1 MITSTHN
8 RMIFKVFLMVFVLF
22 IFRVN
27 TFPLMCGNDSD
38 IIFAGDS
45 FRSDGKSDSSLRQ
58 YVIMGAGYFLESYSD
73 ALLFL
78 NKIEMAELTGMDYS
92 ELRMMINNAV
102 VNMKNAR
109 SAYLSLKQLADNTPY
124 NQIVIDELKKF
135 DYVGFPEKNE
145 SNGIIFKD
153 VEYYLSKGDVRGVYA
168 QFLANTESILETLYV
183 IKQTVDHT
191 SFPRTADLQRMN
203 QSYSQ
208 SLLFGQ
214 YVAEVFQ
221 EVKEKIF

>member
-8 RMIFKVFLMVFVLF
+8 RMILKIFLIVFVLF
-22 IFRVN
+22 VFRVN

-38 IIFAGDS
+38 IGFIGGS
-45 FRSDGKSDSSLRQ
+45 SRSGGESDSSLRQ

-78 NKIEMAELTGMDYS
+78 NKIEMAELNGMDYD

-102 VNMKNAR
+102 VNMENAR
-109 SAYLSLKQLADNTPY
+109 NAYLVLKQLADNTPY
-124 NQIVIDELKKF
+124 NQNVIGELEKF
-135 DYVGFPEKNE
+135 DYVGFSEE
-145 SNGIIFKD
+145 NGLNGTIFKD
-153 VEYYLSKGDVRGVYA
+153 VEYYLSKGDIRGVYA
-168 QFLANTESILETLYV
+168 QFLANTDNILETLYV
-183 IKQTVDHT
+183 VRKAVDHT